1 MEKINHVQKNAMK
14 YIPDYNKNT
23 GVQAK
28 KKLRR
33 RGAVF
38 LPDLIS
44 WEEKFP
50 AFQQKFNQ
58 KKAI

>member
-1 MEKINHVQKNAMK
+1 MK

>member
-28 KKLRR
+28 KNLEE
-33 RGAVF
+33 GAQF
-38 LPDLIS
+38 FYLI
-44 WEEKFP
+44 
-50 AFQQKFNQ
+50 
-58 KKAI
+58 

>member
-28 KKLRR
+28 KNLEE
-33 RGAVF
+33 GAQFF